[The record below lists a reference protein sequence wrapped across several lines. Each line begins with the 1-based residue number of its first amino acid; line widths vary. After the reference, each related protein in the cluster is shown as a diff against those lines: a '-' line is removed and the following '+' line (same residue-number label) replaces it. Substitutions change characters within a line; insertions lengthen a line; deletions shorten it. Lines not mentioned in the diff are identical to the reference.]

1 MLAARSPPRPAAF
14 LQPVAGRGPG
24 AAARPSPTDRR
35 RSPAAA
41 PPVAGRS
48 LPFDWSLPARGGSP
62 PAAGRSPPLSRPPRA
77 GRHLSSRGRHRG
89 AGLSPAVTNG
99 SPAGPAGVP
108 PLAAGSPTQLGASSL
123 KTTATVSL
131 GTQRR
136 RSVWRFWR
144 WQAERAW
151 RPRAGRPRSRPQ
163 SRRGRET
170 CSRGAVADKAEA
182 VATARGSSRGGLFC
196 RVRGGRNLRHR
207 PARPRT
213 APQSGAARASGL
225 QTRGP
230 ASAPK
235 AAAHQ
240 AAGEGVLETMP
251 PDK

>member
-1 MLAARSPPRPAAF
+1 MKTTATECHGVETDDAVDFRRRGDPLRVRVTASRRSPMLAARSPPRPAAF

-89 AGLSPAVTNG
+89 AGLSPAVANG
-99 SPAGPAGVP
+99 SPAGPAGAP

-136 RSVWRFWR
+136 RSVWRFW
-144 WQAERAW
+144 
-151 RPRAGRPRSRPQ
+151 
-163 SRRGRET
+163 
-170 CSRGAVADKAEA
+170 
-182 VATARGSSRGGLFC
+182 
-196 RVRGGRNLRHR
+196 
-207 PARPRT
+207 
-213 APQSGAARASGL
+213 
-225 QTRGP
+225 
-230 ASAPK
+230 
-235 AAAHQ
+235 
-240 AAGEGVLETMP
+240 
-251 PDK
+251 